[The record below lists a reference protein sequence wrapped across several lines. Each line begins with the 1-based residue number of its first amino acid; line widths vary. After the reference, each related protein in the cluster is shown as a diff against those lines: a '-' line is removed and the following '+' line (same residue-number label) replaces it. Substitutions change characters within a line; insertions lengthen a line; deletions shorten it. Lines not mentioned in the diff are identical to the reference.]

1 MKIQP
6 MVEAASFKL
15 QAWQWLK
22 DSIGLIMKGY
32 NMNIKVYNEEGRLI
46 ASDEKT
52 ILELLDECGYLIDP
66 SEEEMKKLRI
76 KNGVDKE

>member
-1 MKIQP
+1 
-6 MVEAASFKL
+6 
-15 QAWQWLK
+15 
-22 DSIGLIMKGY
+22 MKGY